1 MRVPIRSWIVL
12 VCAAAVLVVAST
24 AAAQIEDQVS
34 EYAEANGEGY
44 LQPLA
49 DAIGADLNASI
60 WRSAY
65 VPSNGFYIALELQ
78 MMATF
83 FSDDQRTFTYTPG
96 PGDNTPLPGA
106 DLEVPT
112 LVGDLQ
118 GGAIPTDMPPEIAF
132 VPGFDI
138 NSFGLAAPQLRVGAF
153 MGTEGVI
160 RFFTADL
167 SDVEIGNISLI
178 GVGARH
184 SISQYMGPVFP
195 VDISAGLFW
204 QNLKL
209 GDDLVDGTAMTYGV
223 QVGKRFPAGFA
234 SLEPYAC
241 LAFNSF
247 EMDVSY
253 ETDEDETV
261 DIAMETDG
269 GVQVTLGLNAQMGFM
284 DLNGEY
290 MFGDQSGF
298 ALGVGFIFSPIP

>member
-1 MRVPIRSWIVL
+1 MRVPSRSWILL
-12 VCAAAVLVVAST
+12 VCAAAVLAVAST
-24 AAAQIEDQVS
+24 AAAQIEDQVN
-34 EYAEANGEGY
+34 EYAQANGAGY

-65 VPSNGFYIALELQ
+65 VPSGGFYIALELQ

-83 FSDDQRTFTYTPG
+83 FSDEQRTFDYVPG
-96 PGDNTPLPGA
+96 PGDNTPVSGA
-106 DLEVPT
+106 DVSVPT
-112 LVGDLQ
+112 VVGDPE
-118 GGAIPTDMPPEIAF
+118 GGTIPTDMPPEIAYI
-132 VPGFDI
+132 PGFDI
-138 NSFGLAAPQLRVGAF
+138 NSFGLAAPQLRIGSF
-153 MGTEGVI
+153 KGTEAVV
-160 RFFTADL
+160 RFFSADL

-178 GVGARH
+178 GFGARH

-195 VDISAGLFW
+195 VDISAGFFW

-209 GDDLVDGTAMTYGV
+209 GDDLIDGTAMTYGV
-223 QVGKRFPAGFA
+223 QVGKRFPMGFA
-234 SLEPYAC
+234 TVEPYGC

-253 ETDEDETV
+253 DTDEDETIG
-261 DIAMETDG
+261 IAMETDG

-298 ALGVGFIFSPIP
+298 ALGLGFVFSPTP